1 MSRFTRLILTFLVG
15 LIVNCDYLGGTSAIA
30 DEGHVHIFPESNY
43 IKDKESGVKMKICS
57 CGLKLPLDSEEK
69 L

>member
-1 MSRFTRLILTFLVG
+1 M
-15 LIVNCDYLGGTSAIA
+15 NCDHLGGTSAIA